1 MFIGEPFDGVQ
12 QRVGVLPRLADIN
25 KEQQHKVRRL
35 EFHHSAG
42 GGCEVAKVD
51 EVEYSIDTM
60 PAYIKEDVVAM
71 GVPKEWAKLLEA
83 ATLSIVSPPKEGGR
97 EAGGEQTVQ

>member
-1 MFIGEPFDGVQ
+1 M
-12 QRVGVLPRLADIN
+12 LPCLVDIN

-35 EFHHSAG
+35 EFHDSAG

-83 ATLSIVSPPKEGGR
+83 ATLSIVSPPDEGGR
-97 EAGGEQTVQ
+97 EAGGGTNHAVGTCTSWKVAA

>member
-1 MFIGEPFDGVQ
+1 M
-12 QRVGVLPRLADIN
+12 LPYLVDIN

-42 GGCEVAKVD
+42 GGYQVAKVD

-60 PAYIKEDVVAM
+60 PAYI
-71 GVPKEWAKLLEA
+71 
-83 ATLSIVSPPKEGGR
+83 
-97 EAGGEQTVQ
+97 